1 MPLPYLKKHL
11 PLAILFL
18 AAIPVFGWLQWQ
30 PQDWLDRQLAERG
43 AGGSVQYSSVS
54 KSFPGLQLAG
64 VSLNA
69 AGLNGITFESLNLR
83 PAFSTLLS
91 DTPGL
96 YTRIESQGIHAGSV
110 IAAKGNTLDF
120 DDIEMTADAGSLSRF
135 DSRLLLLGLSGS
147 LALQGHMLLQAD
159 NGLPLDGHVD
169 LNWSNPV
176 STLLPAG
183 MQQLH
188 IRINAADADG
198 ARIWNW
204 KIESQPEGPAGEG
217 KIMAG
222 SADIRQWLLRG
233 KLRSAKDAPEMV
245 LSGTLGTPRWQ

>member
-1 MPLPYLKKHL
+1 MPFPNLKKHL
-11 PLAILFL
+11 LLAVLFL
-18 AAIPVFGWLQWQ
+18 ATLPVFGWLQWQ
-30 PQDWLDRQLAERG
+30 PQGWLDRQLAEQG
-43 AGGSVQYSSVS
+43 VGGSVLYSSVS

-64 VSLNA
+64 VRFDA
-69 AGLNGITFESLNLR
+69 AGLNGITFETLKLR

-96 YTRIESQGIHAGSV
+96 YTRIEGEGIHAGSV
-110 IAAKGNTLDF
+110 ITAQGNELDF
-120 DDIEMTADAGSLSRF
+120 DDIDLTADAGSLSRF

-147 LALQGHMLLQAD
+147 LALRGHILLQAD
-159 NGLPLDGHVD
+159 NGLPLDGHVE
-169 LNWSNPV
+169 LGWSNPA

-188 IRINAADADG
+188 IRLNSAEAEG

-204 KIESQPEGPAGEG
+204 KIESQPEGMAGEG

-222 SADIRQWLLRG
+222 GSDIRQWLLRG
-233 KLRSAKDAPEMV
+233 KLRSAKDVPEMV
-245 LSGTLGTPRWQ
+245 LSGTLGAPHWQ